1 MVDEGLKVVF
11 AKDTCRVTRPDRT
24 CVATAAREEGQYKIH
39 AREPLDLDAVLTGS
53 TKPGTNPAAA
63 QDTAERHRARPLLD
77 LQEDMFDQQDM
88 HSRDV
93 AYARAILTKQQ
104 DPSFA
109 LLDFGLADSTG
120 AAEQR
125 EYLQG
130 KNKEIKVNDA
140 SKPEKDAIRTSCTH
154 RNNPL
159 GFPRI
164 KEEGVG
170 ISNKYLTIKDL
181 DNRSNTAY
189 SHTALTFIY

>member
-77 LQEDMFDQQDM
+77 LQED
-88 HSRDV
+88 
-93 AYARAILTKQQ
+93 I
-104 DPSFA
+104 
-109 LLDFGLADSTG
+109 TG

-181 DNRSNTAY
+181 DNRLSPFPLSVS
-189 SHTALTFIY
+189 SHTNTRARS